1 MKFWDA
7 ENTMVGWRFGLIVP
21 VLITLLFFDFAMPIG
36 ILLAGLA
43 VVFLFFL
50 GLNYFSTQW
59 VQRSFDQLEVRIF
72 FIALLV
78 RIVFL
83 GYLYLLTFWFDPD
96 SFPFE
101 INAAD
106 SWVYHNVTLE
116 LIDAPVSEWLD
127 IVENRMKSRSDFGYP
142 IYQGTLYSLF
152 GPYTLIVRFFN
163 SVIRFIFSCFFLFII
178 LITSF

>member
-36 ILLAGLA
+36 ILLAGLT

-50 GLNYFSTQW
+50 GLNYFSTLW
-59 VQRSFDQLEVRIF
+59 VQRSYDQLEVRIF

-83 GYLYLLTFWFDPD
+83 GYLYL
-96 SFPFE
+96 
-101 INAAD
+101 
-106 SWVYHNVTLE
+106 
-116 LIDAPVSEWLD
+116 
-127 IVENRMKSRSDFGYP
+127 
-142 IYQGTLYSLF
+142 
-152 GPYTLIVRFFN
+152 
-163 SVIRFIFSCFFLFII
+163 
-178 LITSF
+178 

>member
-72 FIALLV
+72 SSLYWSELC
-78 RIVFL
+78 FL
-83 GYLYLLTFWFDPD
+83 ATC
-96 SFPFE
+96 
-101 INAAD
+101 
-106 SWVYHNVTLE
+106 
-116 LIDAPVSEWLD
+116 
-127 IVENRMKSRSDFGYP
+127 
-142 IYQGTLYSLF
+142 IY
-152 GPYTLIVRFFN
+152 
-163 SVIRFIFSCFFLFII
+163 
-178 LITSF
+178 